1 MMMMRRISR
10 LFLVLVVLG
19 CMVVST
25 VFAPAAAQAAEIQAM
40 TETPCCPDDCPPK
53 PECGPACAALIQCR
67 AAPATMVLEIGL
79 KRRVDT
85 YGAMKFA
92 MADVMSH
99 YSVHQTELRRPPRL

>member
-1 MMMMRRISR
+1 MRGISR
-10 LFLVLVVLG
+10 LFLILVVLG

-25 VFAPAAAQAAEIQAM
+25 LLTPAAAQAAEMQAM

-53 PECGPACAALIQCR
+53 PDCGPACAALMQCR

-79 KRRVDT
+79 KQSVDT

-92 MADVMSH
+92 MADVTSD
-99 YSVHQTELRRPPRL
+99 YSVLQMGLRRPPKSD